1 MSCRKG
7 ITDFQ
12 WSLPHTVLPLQA
24 HPDPPQVDLAS
35 AAAIGVAA
43 AMTAIFRGQCPP
55 CGGCAPPLGHSALPT
70 FMFDW
75 CHESCNS
82 PRGYKATTTL
92 FDDWNMLTFV
102 ALQPWWEYETD
113 TQSIDLECLAHVSTF
128 VVDCMVRPSWT
139 CEMPCDP
146 NMMYVGSPCQYLL
159 FTLLR
164 WMQSEC
170 RQMYWINEANKF
182 NANKELLQD
191 IAGNMLSEA
200 I

>member
-12 WSLPHTVLPLQA
+12 WSLRQTVLPLQA

-82 PRGYKATTTL
+82 PRGYKATTTFFWWL
-92 FDDWNMLTFV
+92 EHADICCASTMMRVWDWYTVNWSRMSCTCFNLCSGLHGEAFLDLWDALWSKHDVRRV
-102 ALQPWWEYETD
+102 A
-113 TQSIDLECLAHVSTF
+113 
-128 VVDCMVRPSWT
+128 
-139 CEMPCDP
+139 
-146 NMMYVGSPCQYLL
+146 
-159 FTLLR
+159 
-164 WMQSEC
+164 
-170 RQMYWINEANKF
+170 
-182 NANKELLQD
+182 
-191 IAGNMLSEA
+191 
-200 I
+200 